1 MNRISVFSPDHSPFE
16 RKRFFT
22 LIELLVVIAIIAILA
37 AMLLPALNKAKQK
50 AQQISCQNNMKSTAS
65 LFHFYNQDHNDYWP
79 PADDPE
85 SMTLHPYS
93 YGIWAAKLDAY
104 LTNNVKYVKSKV
116 ASCPAAPGCVPIHS
130 SLGTSSLSYNY
141 VRICTLSATRF
152 FRICGNKIQI
162 VGAPGRRFSGE
173 SYPPSAVP
181 FLADSGNKYTYWNVS
196 NADSLITGFAYRHN
210 NSCNHAF
217 LDGHAAS
224 THTRISPAHPLY
236 KACYAV
242 YGFQ

>member
-1 MNRISVFSPDHSPFE
+1 MKRFSSFISHLSSFQ
-16 RKRFFT
+16 RKRGFT

-85 SMTLHPYS
+85 KLTVHPYS

-104 LTNNVKYVKSKV
+104 LTNKVKYVKSKV
-116 ASCPAAPGCVPIHS
+116 ASCPAAPGSVSIPS
-130 SLGTSSLSYNY
+130 SLGTSSLSYHY

-173 SYPPSAVP
+173 SYPPSTVP
-181 FLADSGNKYTYWNVS
+181 FLADSGNQIYYWGVS
-196 NADSLITGFAYRHN
+196 NANSLITGFAHRHN
-210 NSCNHAF
+210 NN
-217 LDGHAAS
+217 
-224 THTRISPAHPLY
+224 
-236 KACYAV
+236 
-242 YGFQ
+242 